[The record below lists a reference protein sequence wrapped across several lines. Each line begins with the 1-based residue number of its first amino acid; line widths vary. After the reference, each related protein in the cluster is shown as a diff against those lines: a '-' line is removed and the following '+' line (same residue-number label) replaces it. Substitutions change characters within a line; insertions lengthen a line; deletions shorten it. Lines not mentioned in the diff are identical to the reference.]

1 MTTSDMTANIDID
14 NASRTAGKAAAWHNA
29 AAWTLDD
36 EILVDRS
43 HTIANS
49 LHQAGIQL
57 QTEAARFYSS
67 ATELFD
73 KANREER
80 LDYRVAAGKLERHAD
95 DLQARGDALRD
106 AMLTVRGNMSRPAA
120 PQL

>member
-14 NASRTAGKAAAWHNA
+14 NASRTAGKSAAWHNA
-29 AAWTLDD
+29 ASWTLVD
-36 EILVDRS
+36 EVLVDRS
-43 HTIANS
+43 HDIANS

-57 QTEAARFYSS
+57 QTEAARFYSA

-95 DLQARGDALRD
+95 ELRERGDALRD